1 MNYAMA
7 SPSLAHT
14 YGNVTC
20 FMTEWLKGL
29 FPKNYFKTVYVSST
43 IAYRNFS
50 RFNNTTK
57 EFIKKS
63 KPMLIIKPRIE
74 IDNDEGFLKETYFTT
89 RIVDMADSNDWGN
102 LQDYVEDDLNQRY
115 VKFLMNRLNISFDV
129 SIIVETQM
137 EQINMVHY
145 FKNRIR
151 QGRPMFLN
159 TCLESFVPR
168 DIIALLAKDIAV
180 PIKDDM
186 GYVKPILD
194 FLNSNACYPTTYKY
208 KNSTGNDEFFRYH
221 PAAIETVITGLTI
234 DEGSRKGQISDN
246 FQINFTVNCE
256 FSTAGL
262 YYYFTENKKIIDDF
276 IPSYE
281 EDNSNSSQ
289 MTPIFTVSNIYDI
302 ELPPGWNV
310 YTSPMYTVEGTKSEE
325 LEFEALLNTSL
336 IEAIN
341 YHRQHGIPE
350 LPPGWNVYTS
360 PMYTVEGTKSEEL
373 EFEAL
378 LNTSLIEAIN
388 YHRQHGIPLSVFL
401 SATVMKNNK
410 VMSEENGEYKI
421 DWDRLVIT
429 TYNCNPS
436 STYRFIL
443 NVNTQYIN
451 ELIKHL
457 LNLDEER

>member
-29 FPKNYFKTVYVSST
+29 FPKNYFKTVHVSST

-50 RFNNTTK
+50 RFANVNK

-63 KPMLIIKPRIE
+63 KPMLIIRPRIE
-74 IDNDEGFLKETYFTT
+74 MDNDDGFMKETYFTT
-89 RIVDMADSNDWGN
+89 RMLDVADSGDWGN
-102 LQDYVEDDLNQRY
+102 LQDYVADREKQSY

-137 EQINMVHY
+137 EQINMAHY

-151 QGRPMFLN
+151 QGRPMFLE
-159 TCLESFVPR
+159 TCLESYVPR

-186 GYVKPILD
+186 GHVKPILD
-194 FLNSNACYPTTYKY
+194 YLNGHACYPTTYKY
-208 KNSTGNDEFFRYH
+208 KNSSGKDEFFRYH
-221 PAAIETVITGLTI
+221 PASIETTINNLSI
-234 DEGSRKGQISDN
+234 DEGSKKGFTTDN
-246 FQINFTVNCE
+246 YQINFTVNCE

-262 YYYFTENKKIIDDF
+262 YYYFTKNNDIIN
-276 IPSYE
+276 SYE
-281 EDNSNSSQ
+281 PSDDINGNDPNT
-289 MTPIFTVSNIYDI
+289 MVPIFTVSNLYNI
-302 ELPPGWNV
+302 ELPEGWNLF
-310 YTSPMYTVEGTKSEE
+310 TAPMYTVDGFAPEE
-325 LEFEALLNTSL
+325 LPFEQLLNTSL
-336 IEAIN
+336 KEAIA
-341 YHRQHGIPE
+341 YHR
-350 LPPGWNVYTS
+350 
-360 PMYTVEGTKSEEL
+360 K
-373 EFEAL
+373 
-378 LNTSLIEAIN
+378 
-388 YHRQHGIPLSVFL
+388 HGIPLSIFM
-401 SATVMKNNK
+401 SAYVMKGNK
-410 VMSEENGEYKI
+410 LMSEENGEYRI
-421 DWDRLVIT
+421 NWDTLTIT
-429 TYNCNPS
+429 TINCNPS

-457 LNLDEER
+457 LDLDNDK